1 MTGFL
6 DYHYSYFYFLYY
18 FYHLSLVVTFANQ
31 PVVIDMPELIFLDS
45 NQLSIHKYLTD
56 SYSNIQIPLTP
67 FDQFLYTLK
76 AITTI
81 VLSSVTVAV
90 NHISI
95 QLSHRIQK
103 INKSNSSHIPHG
115 FEAHRARLISLPFLR
130 SRIIS

>member
-1 MTGFL
+1 MIHFYLVTGFL

-81 VLSSVTVAV
+81 VLSKCHCCS
-90 NHISI
+90 
-95 QLSHRIQK
+95 
-103 INKSNSSHIPHG
+103 KSYIHTTKSPY
-115 FEAHRARLISLPFLR
+115 PKDK
-130 SRIIS
+130 